1 MNQIEETYLDMANTY
16 EKQGNYE
23 KALIWYKKIK
33 DDADVYEL
41 IGEYLYKGKGCGKN
55 VDEAKE
61 YFRKAADMNNAD
73 AMCNLALCLDD
84 LDEKLYWYE
93 KAADNGLAYAMNMVG
108 IILEDI
114 NNEIS
119 AESIEWYK
127 KAADAGSDIGC
138 YNYAVNTQDDE
149 NKIAYMKKA
158 AEKELL
164 IAMEEYA
171 EYLTIGLHCEKN
183 IEKANELRFKIRQI
197 KMSPDN

>member
-16 EKQGNYE
+16 KEQGNYE

-33 DDADVYEL
+33 DNADVYEL
-41 IGEYLYKGKGCGKN
+41 IGECLYKGKGCGKN

-61 YFRKAADMNNAD
+61 YFKKAADMNNTD

-84 LDEKLYWYE
+84 LDEKLYWYK
-93 KAADNGLAYAMNMVG
+93 KAADSGLAYAMNMVG

-114 NNEIS
+114 NDAIS
-119 AESIEWYK
+119 EESIEWYK

-138 YNYAVNTQDDE
+138 YNYAMNVTNDDD
-149 NKIAYMKKA
+149 KIAYIKKA

-164 IAMEEYA
+164 IAMKEYA
-171 EYLTIGLHCEKN
+171 EYLTIGLHCGKD
-183 IEKANELRFKIRQI
+183 IEKANELKLKIRRVKTAI
-197 KMSPDN
+197 DN